1 MSPVSGADDIALGV
15 VCFFQAL
22 VKLRSVPPV
31 SVRLAAVAPKI
42 SASDCSFDYSGGE
55 RALPFSLSVPKLYHG
70 KQELSTPPSFV
81 KNNAAAARFAQFPKI
96 LRKFY

>member
-42 SASDCSFDYSGGE
+42 SASDCSFGFFG
-55 RALPFSLSVPKLYHG
+55 RGTVLPFSLSVLALYHG
-70 KQELSTPPSFV
+70 EQKLSTPLF
-81 KNNAAAARFAQFPKI
+81 
-96 LRKFY
+96 L